1 MNPTAADYEKL
12 ARAYCLATTG
22 HDDHWEDEAIDEDN
36 DLVVVT
42 RETIADIIASSA
54 GWREKSAR
62 RDLPDGSAFW
72 EMVQAKKGDR
82 RESLTVVDCG
92 DFRLIYKV

>member
-1 MNPTAADYEKL
+1 MNPTAVDYEKL

-22 HDDHWEDEAIDEDN
+22 REDDWEDEAIDEEN
-36 DLVVVT
+36 DLVVAT
-42 RETIADIIASSA
+42 RETIADFIASSA

-62 RDLPDGSAFW
+62 RDLPCGGVYWA
-72 EMVQAKKGDR
+72 MVQAKRGDR

-92 DFRLIYKV
+92 DFRLTYKV

>member
-12 ARAYCLATTG
+12 ARAYCLATSG
-22 HDDHWEDEAIDEDN
+22 HDDHWQDEAIDEDN

-42 RETIADIIASSA
+42 RETIADFVASSTT
-54 GWREKSAR
+54 WREKSAR

-92 DFRLIYKV
+92 EYRLCYKV

>member
-22 HDDHWEDEAIDEDN
+22 REDDWEDEAIDEDN

-92 DFRLIYKV
+92 DFRLCYKV

>member
-1 MNPTAADYEKL
+1 MNPTEADYEKL

-42 RETIADIIASSA
+42 RETIADFIASSA

-62 RDLPDGSAFW
+62 VDLPGGVFW
-72 EMVQAKKGDR
+72 SMVQEKKGDR

-92 DFRLIYKV
+92 DFRLCYKV